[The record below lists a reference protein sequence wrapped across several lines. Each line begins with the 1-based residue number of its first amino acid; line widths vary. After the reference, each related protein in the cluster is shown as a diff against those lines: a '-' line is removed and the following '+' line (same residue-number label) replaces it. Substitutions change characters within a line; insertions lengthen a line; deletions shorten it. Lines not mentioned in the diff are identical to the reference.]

1 MDDAIECRHTA
12 KDATPGAIVCAD
24 VRVGCL
30 AWMSPRRP
38 NDLTP
43 AEPSDD
49 GPAPRDTPAPLP
61 RPPTPP
67 RSLAGSNPPGP
78 PRPPRL
84 PEPAAIP
91 GRRSDTPSDMQ
102 MTKRIP
108 RIPGRGDPTPAP
120 LPPSP
125 GAGDAER
132 WFEQVPTNPAH
143 IAELAAENTGGHR
156 KVRHSSRVPLG
167 QERPDRLIE
176 RPWVLPT
183 LIAAIALTIGM
194 ILGGLLFGGGGAQCE
209 PCDDASRSGEEHAAP
224 SP

>member
-1 MDDAIECRHTA
+1 VPPPGTA
-12 KDATPGAIVCAD
+12 K
-24 VRVGCL
+24 
-30 AWMSPRRP
+30 
-38 NDLTP
+38 
-43 AEPSDD
+43 
-49 GPAPRDTPAPLP
+49 
-61 RPPTPP
+61 
-67 RSLAGSNPPGP
+67 
-78 PRPPRL
+78 
-84 PEPAAIP
+84 P
-91 GRRSDTPSDMQ
+91 GRRSDPPSDMQ

-156 KVRHSSRVPLG
+156 KVRQSSRIPVGDMAP
-167 QERPDRLIE
+167 RLIE

-194 ILGGLLFGGGGAQCE
+194 ILGGLLFGGGGECE
-209 PCDDASRSGEEHAAP
+209 PCEEASSSGTAP
-224 SP
+224 AP

>member
-1 MDDAIECRHTA
+1 
-12 KDATPGAIVCAD
+12 
-24 VRVGCL
+24 
-30 AWMSPRRP
+30 MSPRRP

-43 AEPSDD
+43 AESTGTPTESE
-49 GPAPRDTPAPLP
+49 PAPRDTPAPLP
-61 RPPTPP
+61 KPPRPPVGSKPP
-67 RSLAGSNPPGP
+67 TGTNPPSA

-84 PEPAAIP
+84 PEPNARP
-91 GRRSDTPSDMQ
+91 GRRSETPSDMQ

-108 RIPGRGDPTPAP
+108 RMPGRGEPTPAP

-143 IAELAAENTGGHR
+143 IAELAESTGSQR
-156 KVRHSSRVPLG
+156 KMRHSSRIPVGDVAP
-167 QERPDRLIE
+167 RLIE

-194 ILGGLLFGGGGAQCE
+194 ILGGLLFSGSDECE
-209 PCDDASRSGEEHAAP
+209 PCQDPGQPAP
-224 SP
+224 RTP